1 MAKLSTILDQ
11 IDAGSMLLPEF
22 QRGYVWNRDQVR
34 GLMRS
39 LYKGYPVGALL
50 VWETESGVQAVR
62 GGVAVTAGTKSM
74 LLDGQQR
81 VTTLYGIIR
90 GRPPAFFE
98 GDPDTFRGLRFN
110 VETEAFEFYGPVK
123 MKDDPRWIDVTSLFV
138 EGPTEAYG
146 VLHAHPETRDRFTEY
161 IDRLQRLR
169 NILERDF
176 YVDGITGAD
185 KTVDVVVDIFNR
197 VNSGGTKL
205 SKGDLALARICSEW
219 ADARPKMRR
228 NLDRWRD
235 AGFSFTPDWLL
246 RNVNAVVT
254 GRAPF
259 SALEDVSA
267 AEFRDALNATLHHID
282 HFLRDLAIGR
292 LGLDHDRVLM
302 GRYAIPVISRH
313 LHNRGGRFIDGAEA
327 DKALYW
333 YVHAALRGRFTGPT
347 ETHLA
352 KDLETVDKSGIDG
365 VIAVLARTRKGNMAI
380 DAQDFEGVG
389 RGSRSYPLV
398 YLLARV
404 TGALDLVTG
413 RPLGSDAS
421 AVQVHEIFPK
431 QVLNR
436 AGYSR
441 AEVNQI
447 ANFAFLTPSSAMQFS
462 GLDPVTYLGSLDSA
476 ARRSQFI
483 PDDPVLW
490 RVESYREFLDARR
503 QLLAAAANEFFDELL
518 SGRRPWTRPLE
529 AVAVSP
535 EIDES
540 DARAVQIRS
549 LVDELIAMGYAK
561 PALDIE
567 IADPETGRALTVAEA
582 FWPEGLQ
589 PGQGSPV
596 VLELD
601 PEEADLARLAEL
613 RFEVFTSV
621 DALRG
626 YAQRRGEVAS
636 GDREDEGASPVA
648 GDLLT
653 EKVVPPAPEPVA
665 LPDVSAVP
673 DPRVDEH
680 RADTD
685 APADADGPLDRALLG
700 IIEQSRSE
708 LTYNPRYFVSML
720 AQYGALGAVRRLLA
734 APAVSDGFVFLWE
747 RQRLDLSVES
757 LVLDPRFAHLFT
769 EQEKEIAHRRLEDF
783 GYDPQAA

>member
-1 MAKLSTILDQ
+1 MGKLSTILDQ

-22 QRGYVWNRDQVR
+22 QRGYVWNREQVR

-39 LYKGYPVGALL
+39 LYYGYPVGALL
-50 VWETESGVQAVR
+50 VWETEGSGQPVR
-62 GGVAVTAGTKSM
+62 GGSATSGPKQL

-81 VTTLYGIIR
+81 VTTLYGIVR
-90 GRPPAFFE
+90 GRPPSFFE
-98 GDPDTFRGLRFN
+98 GDADAFAGLRFN
-110 VETEAFEFYGPVK
+110 VETEVFQFHAPVK
-123 MKDDPRWIDVTSLFV
+123 MKDDPRWVDVTALFV
-138 EGPTEAYG
+138 EGPGETYA
-146 VLHAHPETRDRFTEY
+146 VLSTHPETRDRFTIY
-161 IDRLQRLR
+161 VDRLQKVR
-169 NILERDF
+169 NILERVF
-176 YVDGITGAD
+176 HIEAITGSD

-219 ADARPKMRR
+219 GDARPTMRR

-235 AGFSFTPDWLL
+235 NGFSFTADWLL
-246 RNVNAVVT
+246 RNVNAAAT

-267 AEFRDALNATLHHID
+267 SEFRDALNGTLHHVD
-282 HFLRDLAIGR
+282 HFLRDLAVGR

-302 GRYAIPVISRH
+302 GRYAIPVITRH
-313 LHNRGGRFIDGAEA
+313 LHNRGGRFVDGAEA

-352 KDLETVDKSGIDG
+352 KDLETVDKAGIDG
-365 VIAVLARTRKGNMAI
+365 VIAVLARTRKGNMTI
-380 DAQDFEGVG
+380 DGQDFEGVG

-413 RPLGSDAS
+413 RPLGADAD
-421 AVQVHEIFPK
+421 AVQTHEIFPK
-431 QVLNR
+431 QALNK

-462 GLDPVTYLGSLDSA
+462 GLDPARYLGSLDPA

-483 PDDPVLW
+483 PEDPALW
-490 RVESYREFLDARR
+490 QVENYRDFLDARR
-503 QLLAAAANEFFDELL
+503 QLLAAAANEFLDDLL
-518 SGRRPWTRPLE
+518 AGRRPWTRPLE
-529 AVAVSP
+529 AISVSP

-549 LVDELIAMGYAK
+549 LVDELIEMGYAK
-561 PALDIE
+561 PALDAE
-567 IADPETGRALTVAEA
+567 IADPETGRTLAIAEA
-582 FWPEGLQ
+582 FWPDGLQ

-601 PEEADLARLAEL
+601 PQEADLARLAEL

-636 GDREDEGASPVA
+636 GDREDDGVSPVA
-648 GDLLT
+648 GDLLAT
-653 EKVVPPAPEPVA
+653 SPDPEQLVPVEPAPVAEPLA
-665 LPDVSAVP
+665 EAGTPDAG
-673 DPRVDEH
+673 
-680 RADTD
+680 A
-685 APADADGPLDRALLG
+685 LDRALLD
-700 IIEQSRSE
+700 ITERCRRE
-708 LTYNPRYFVSML
+708 LDYNPRYFVSML
-720 AQYGALGAVRRLLA
+720 AQHGSLGAVRRLLA
-734 APAVSDGFVFLWE
+734 APAVSDGFVLLWE
-747 RQRLDLSVES
+747 RQRLDLSVEAI
-757 LVLDPRFAHLFT
+757 VIDPRFAHLFT
-769 EQEKEIAHRRLEDF
+769 EQEREIAGRRLEDF
-783 GYDPQAA
+783 GYDPQVA